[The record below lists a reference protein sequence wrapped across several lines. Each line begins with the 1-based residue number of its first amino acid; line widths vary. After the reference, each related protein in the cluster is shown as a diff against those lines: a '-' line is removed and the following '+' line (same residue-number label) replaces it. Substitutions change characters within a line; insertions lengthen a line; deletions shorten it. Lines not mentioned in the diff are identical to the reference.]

1 MAEKD
6 ITISSVIS
14 SRVTNAETV
23 AISQQLE

>member
-14 SRVTNAETV
+14 SRVTNVETV